1 MKRILAIALTLF
13 VAGCAALNPCKPDG
27 LSILCPFGGAKAAHA
42 SAPLTIEYS
51 VPIIMLDGSVGTIP
65 IHDDRPDLRRRVL
78 ICTKVS
84 EDMARCVA
92 EVDGKRTTVDVV
104 KLKTKGKKI

>member
-1 MKRILAIALTLF
+1 MIRPLAIALALF
-13 VAGCAALNPCKPDG
+13 IAGCATPCKADG
-27 LSILCPFGGAKAAHA
+27 LSIRCPFGGEAAHA
-42 SAPLTIEYS
+42 SAPVTLEYS

-78 ICTKVS
+78 ICTEVS